1 MIKLEYRNNVRMK
14 RYSGMLKKLGL
25 TLKDALSVGYLG
37 NYREMTAAKARKI
50 RNQLDAEG
58 QKTFDAIAPAD
69 LSLLTDSAK
78 VKIPAFYLDAQ
89 SRSFLSYLDKKGQEE
104 LRRLTMSKA
113 QDIEDLITEY
123 EKLFPVLAKDKTLK
137 EDQRSNMYSILY
149 YLFVTNGYAVQ
160 KQKTKFYTALGVNV

>member
-1 MIKLEYRNNVRMK
+1 MK

-69 LSLLTDSAK
+69 
-78 VKIPAFYLDAQ
+78 
-89 SRSFLSYLDKKGQEE
+89 
-104 LRRLTMSKA
+104 
-113 QDIEDLITEY
+113 
-123 EKLFPVLAKDKTLK
+123 
-137 EDQRSNMYSILY
+137 
-149 YLFVTNGYAVQ
+149 
-160 KQKTKFYTALGVNV
+160 